1 MEFHREWHKATIKWP
16 KLLSLKLNH
25 LKPWNFLS
33 CRNNLQS
40 PSNLRKINCQRRFTL
55 ASKFPLNIA
64 SKPFDKNDA
73 NDCVLQRLKP
83 AKIMLSLWV
92 IFMHE
97 SLVYNMAL
105 ASSWAIKVTF
115 NIAWAENWFIF
126 SVDWLLRYI
135 SENVLLCS
143 FFFCRS
149 SLMVRKQWPEKLT
162 KSIFFNWMNYGAFAV
177 LILWSVNKGFRR
189 VGTKI
194 NFMTLTAFY
203 G

>member
-40 PSNLRKINCQRRFTL
+40 PSNLRKINCQPRFTW

-97 SLVYNMAL
+97 SLAYNMAL

-143 FFFCRS
+143 FFFLPFQPDGQKTMAREINQ
-149 SLMVRKQWPEKLT
+149 KH
-162 KSIFFNWMNYGAFAV
+162 FF
-177 LILWSVNKGFRR
+177 
-189 VGTKI
+189 
-194 NFMTLTAFY
+194 
-203 G
+203 